1 MNFLQGLGGIGAGL
15 IAGNK
20 ILREQKN
27 DEVTNQYRAAMTG
40 LTNLKLAEAQKSVDD
55 TKAYGA
61 ISTDEKYAGG
71 TQTIARADAPVDEW
85 GSPQVDTIAKP
96 GDQRG
101 AFESMA
107 AEALKRGDHE
117 GYAKFVKYG
126 DHLKKTQDEGVLDI
140 AKQVYAGAV
149 DPVAAEKLFNSAGQ
163 MRVAPGTVKWDADAG
178 VISGVDARSGQPIT
192 MDKQMAKQYML
203 MSGAIKPDEYA
214 SAGDGQ
220 TFNKRTGEVKGT
232 ARGKP
237 VVANGTVLIPGVDDE
252 GNTTMK
258 PVYTAPRQPSVVVHQ
273 NDGGGRG
280 GPRLTTPQQ
289 RVNEEINAARQ
300 ALAGMSRDDVLR
312 KTQQATATG
321 RTNPEYDQQLAS
333 QWKLAN
339 RRKYGDDSQFEQ
351 FNAPT
356 EQPGREKPTLYYQ
369 DLRQTNQQSDITRRM
384 VADPS
389 MKGMRA
395 GKLDP
400 AKGLEVLDNNGRII
414 GHYN

>member
-1 MNFLQGLGGIGAGL
+1 MNFLQGLGGAGAGL
-15 IAGNK
+15 IAANK
-20 ILREQKN
+20 ILRDQKN
-27 DEVTNQYRAAMTG
+27 DEVNNQYKAAMAG

-117 GYAKFVKYG
+117 SYAKFVKYG

-220 TFNKRTGEVKGT
+220 VFNKRTGVVTGT
-232 ARGKP
+232 PRGKP
-237 VVANGTVLIPGVDDE
+237 IVANGTVLIPGEDE
-252 GNTTMK
+252 NGDPTMK
-258 PVYTAPRQPSVVVHQ
+258 PIYTAPKQPSVVVHT
-273 NDGGGRG
+273 GRDE
-280 GPRLTTPQQ
+280 LTTPQK
-289 RVNEEINAARQ
+289 RANEEIDAARK
-300 ALAGMSRDDVLR
+300 ALAGMSRDEVLR
-312 KTQQATATG
+312 KTQAATATG
-321 RTNPEYDQQLAS
+321 RTNREYDPQLAG

-339 RRKYGDDSQFEQ
+339 RRKHGDDAQFDQ
-351 FNAPT
+351 FT
-356 EQPGREKPTLYYQ
+356 EQRSQPQQPAQ
-369 DLRQTNQQSDITRRM
+369 QARQPVTGDAHARFST
-384 VADPS
+384 DPS
-389 MKGMRA
+389 MKGMRT
-395 GKLDP
+395 GKMTP
-400 AKGLEVLDNNGRII
+400 QGVEVLDSNGRLV

>member
-1 MNFLQGLGGIGAGL
+1 MNFLGAMGGIGAGL
-15 IAGNK
+15 IGANK
-20 ILREQKN
+20 ILRDQKN
-27 DEVTNQYRAAMTG
+27 DEVNNQYKAAMAG
-40 LTNLKLAEAQKSVDD
+40 LTNLKLAEAQKAVDD
-55 TKAYGA
+55 TRAYGA
-61 ISTDEKYAGG
+61 ISADEKYAGG

-214 SAGDGQ
+214 SAGEGQ
-220 TFNKRTGEVKGT
+220 VFNKRTGQVAGDRRTKPLVVNGAIFEQRDGEDGNRQYVK
-232 ARGKP
+232 
-237 VVANGTVLIPGVDDE
+237 VAE
-252 GNTTMK
+252 
-258 PVYTAPRQPSVVVHQ
+258 APRQPSVVIRQ
-273 NDGGGRG
+273 GGRNG
-280 GPRLTTPQQ
+280 ADDLSTPQQ
-289 RVNEEINAARQ
+289 RANEEIDAARE
-300 ALAGMSRDDVLR
+300 ALAGMNRNEVMR
-312 KTQQATATG
+312 RTQSATATG
-321 RTNPEYDQQLAS
+321 RNNPDYDPQLAG

-339 RRKYGDDSQFEQ
+339 RRKYGDDAQFDAYTKK
-351 FNAPT
+351 APAKQ
-356 EQPGREKPTLYYQ
+356 ENPQAKQ
-369 DLRQTNQQSDITRRM
+369 HSDITRRL
-384 VADPS
+384 ATDPA
-389 MKGMRA
+389 MKGMR
-395 GKLDP
+395 GGRLTP
-400 AKGLEVLDNNGRII
+400 KGMEVIDANGRVV